1 MQLGWHTQAVSHN
14 NSKQLNSTNSERI
27 TNPLNGI
34 KTTKTKKLPH
44 LLMNLDQPNII
55 NPINNQNQIMNN
67 PNQMVNPNQ
76 STNPMMNP
84 TLYSQINQNQ
94 AQNMNNMN
102 INNMN
107 NMNSTNMNMNPMNM
121 NSMNMNP
128 MNVNSMNMNPM
139 NMNSMNMNSMNMNT
153 MNNMN
158 SMNMNPMNMNSMNMN
173 PMNNQMQM
181 MQQSLIQQQLLQQQ
195 ILQNQI
201 LSQQIMSQAMNQM
214 NQNNQQNSHI
224 SQNNDFNQS
233 QDPNNLD
240 IFFKVRGYGSNSKL
254 IKIKSRNDEM
264 VYELIDKYRETTG
277 DYETKNKFI
286 YNAKELK
293 PNLTCYEAGL
303 TYGAIVQVINTRHV
317 DGGNLF
323 FYYFNKPKK

>member
-14 NSKQLNSTNSERI
+14 NNNQLNSTNSERI

-94 AQNMNNMN
+94 AQKMNNMN

-107 NMNSTNMNMNPMNM
+107 NMNSTN
-121 NSMNMNP
+121 
-128 MNVNSMNMNPM
+128 
-139 NMNSMNMNSMNMNT
+139 
-153 MNNMN
+153 
-158 SMNMNPMNMNSMNMN
+158 MNMNPMNMNSMNMN

-303 TYGAIVQVINTRHV
+303 TYGAIVQVINTRNV
-317 DGGNLF
+317 DGGKLF
-323 FYYFNKPKK
+323 FL